1 MASCKDLVCNGDGL
15 KNESIFGLE
24 MKSRLVQ
31 VQPWPT
37 LIDYSF
43 VLLLILSFHIQDV
56 PKTNLIQP

>member
-31 VQPWPT
+31 VQP
-37 LIDYSF
+37 
-43 VLLLILSFHIQDV
+43 
-56 PKTNLIQP
+56 